1 LAKES
6 TAVSPQ
12 RSRPQSAQQFSRD
25 EAGIGRKPKDIS
37 YKVAKNEFLNWAG
50 TNKKPRTVPFYK
62 SCFNWLDE
70 SFSDKMLSQIHPFT
84 LEKHKQK
91 RLTDGHKVAVNR
103 ELATLSSMINR
114 RIEWGKFEGSNP
126 KRKVKDIKEPLTR
139 LRFLTDNEEA
149 RLLAELK
156 EPQRTIVMLGL
167 YMGLRIG
174 AEALTLKKENVD
186 LDNRLLTIEAAYS
199 KN

>member
-1 LAKES
+1 
-6 TAVSPQ
+6 
-12 RSRPQSAQQFSRD
+12 
-25 EAGIGRKPKDIS
+25 
-37 YKVAKNEFLNWAG
+37 
-50 TNKKPRTVPFYK
+50 
-62 SCFNWLDE
+62 
-70 SFSDKMLSQIHPFT
+70 
-84 LEKHKQK
+84 
-91 RLTDGHKVAVNR
+91 VAVNR

-114 RIEWGKFEGSNP
+114 CIEWGKFEGSNP

-139 LRFLTDNEEA
+139 LRFLKDDEEA

-174 AEALTLKKENVD
+174 AEALTLKKETVD
-186 LDNRLLTIEAAYS
+186 LGNRLLTIEAAYS